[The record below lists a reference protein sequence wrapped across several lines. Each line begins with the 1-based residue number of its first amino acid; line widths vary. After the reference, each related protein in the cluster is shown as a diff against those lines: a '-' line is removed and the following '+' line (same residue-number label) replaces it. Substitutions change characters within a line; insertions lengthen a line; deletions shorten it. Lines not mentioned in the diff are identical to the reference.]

1 MSPEQLLGSAE
12 FDPNDTVIADF
23 EAGVGT
29 LTRLEEQKVD
39 AIVVVV
45 EATPKSI
52 EVGMRAV
59 QLAQEKLLQRVV
71 IVANRVRGD
80 HDTETI
86 RAAFAAYPDVEIVA
100 VPDDDKIR
108 EADRFGVAPIDH
120 APDAPAVRA
129 LVGLAEQLL
138 PQAG

>member
-1 MSPEQLLGSAE
+1 MLGSAE

-39 AIVVVV
+39 TVIVVV

-52 EVGMRAV
+52 EVGLRAV
-59 QLAQEKLLQRVV
+59 ELSKEKLLQRVV
-71 IVANRVRGD
+71 VVANRIRHEADV
-80 HDTETI
+80 ETI
-86 RAAFAAYPDVEIVA
+86 RAAFPGIEVIA
-100 VPDDDKIR
+100 VPDDPKIR
-108 EADRFGVAPIDH
+108 EADRYGVAPIDH

-138 PQAG
+138 PKAV

>member
-1 MSPEQLLGSAE
+1 LSPEQLLGSAE

-39 AIVVVV
+39 TVVIVV

-52 EVGMRAV
+52 EVGLRAV
-59 QLAQEKLLQRVV
+59 SLANEKLLQRVV
-71 IVANRVRGD
+71 VVANRVRHEAD
-80 HDTETI
+80 VETI
-86 RAAFAAYPDVEIVA
+86 RNAFSAYPDVEIVA

-129 LVGLAEQLL
+129 LVGLAEGLL
-138 PQAG
+138 PKAG

>member
-12 FDPNDTVIADF
+12 FDPNDTIIADF

-39 AIVVVV
+39 TVLVVV

-52 EVGMRAV
+52 EVGLRAA
-59 QLAQEKLLQRVV
+59 QLAREKLLQRVV
-71 IVANRVRGD
+71 IVANRMRNEQD
-80 HDTETI
+80 LAII
-86 RAAFAAYPDVEIVA
+86 RAAFPDMEVVA
-100 VPDDDKIR
+100 VPDDPAIR
-108 EADRFGVAPIDH
+108 EADRFGIAPIDH
-120 APDAPAVRA
+120 APEAPAVRA

-138 PQAG
+138 PKAG

>member
-1 MSPEQLLGSAE
+1 MLGSAE

-39 AIVVVV
+39 TVLVVV

-52 EVGMRAV
+52 EVGLRAA
-59 QLAQEKLLQRVV
+59 QLAREKLLQRVV
-71 IVANRVRGD
+71 IIANRIRNE
-80 HDTETI
+80 HDLAI
-86 RAAFAAYPDVEIVA
+86 IQGAFPDMEV
-100 VPDDDKIR
+100 VPVPEDPAIR
-108 EADRFGVAPIDH
+108 EADRYGVAPVDH

-129 LVGLAEQLL
+129 LIGVAEMLL
-138 PQAG
+138 PNGN